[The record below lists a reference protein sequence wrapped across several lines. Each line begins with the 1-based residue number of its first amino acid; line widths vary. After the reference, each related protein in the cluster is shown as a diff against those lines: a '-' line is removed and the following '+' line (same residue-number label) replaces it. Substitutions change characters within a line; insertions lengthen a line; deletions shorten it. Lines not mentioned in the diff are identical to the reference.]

1 MVPDFVYKF
10 QMIWLWGTEVIE
22 QKQNARRT
30 YRPGLNSM
38 PRTGRLA
45 TGA

>member
-22 QKQNARRT
+22 QKQNVRRT
-30 YRPGLNSM
+30 YRPGLN
-38 PRTGRLA
+38 
-45 TGA
+45 